1 MVQWLDSEFSL
12 LRAQVQSL
20 VRKLRSLKPHSTAQP
35 PPLKKVEFCILP
47 PKKKLSRK
55 RKQMPL

>member
-12 LRAQVQSL
+12 LSAQVQSL

-35 PPLKKVEFCILP
+35 PPPKKVEFCILP
-47 PKKKLSRK
+47 PKKKVK
-55 RKQMPL
+55 RKT